1 MSRSKTKNIFNEVLF
16 YNQSRLINL
25 YNLDPISET
34 YGVGDRKFWA
44 WKTIDFPNSTFQS
57 GVTSLAI
64 SILKRNCNDL
74 DFYLKLI
81 DGIVHAIGKTSNKN
95 FSLNESFPN
104 ENSYCVTALVAFD
117 VLFSI
122 DLLNDV
128 LTPKKKDEYI
138 KIVSPHITYLKEHD
152 EKHAFISNHLA
163 TAAAALFFWTHLT
176 KKDEIEY
183 QKILNKI
190 YSKQSSEGWYTEYE
204 GPDIGYQT
212 LCTHYLST
220 IYLKSRNEQLGDSLK
235 KSLRFIRYFLH
246 PDHTI
251 GGLYASRNT
260 EVYYP
265 GGICALS
272 EHFEDAAIIASHMKV
287 GVENNNTLLP
297 QDIDADNYIPLL
309 NSYAYASLFEETLP
323 KTAKL
328 FYETPNQINFEKCG
342 IELYSNNNYFSIFNY
357 KKGGVLKIFDLN
369 SNNCVYES
377 GGLMF
382 YHKNKKLT
390 TQRYNNSITLSFNR
404 TFLFPLYTYKE
415 SYPSSFH
422 TIIIRLLS
430 IFFFKSV
437 GLSELFKKVV
447 VKLLMTNKNQTSFKV
462 KMNLE
467 YKSNEVQLT
476 YVLPKILSKSHKIF
490 DQKFKTI
497 HMASSGYT
505 SKNTVISE
513 KTIVNIKFKSI

>member
-1 MSRSKTKNIFNEVLF
+1 MSRLKIKNIFNEVLS

-34 YGVGDRKFWA
+34 YGIGDRKFWA

-64 SILKRNCNDL
+64 SILKGNSYDL
-74 DFYLKLI
+74 EFYLKLI

-122 DLLNDV
+122 DILKDV

-138 KIVSPHITYLKEHD
+138 KIVSPHITYLKEHE

-163 TAAAALFFWTHLT
+163 TAAAALYFWTHLT

-183 QKILNKI
+183 QNILNKI
-190 YSKQSSEGWYTEYE
+190 YSRQSSEGWYTEYE

-212 LCTHYLST
+212 LCTHYLSA
-220 IYLKSRNEQLGDSLK
+220 IYLKSKNEQLGNSLK
-235 KSLRFIRYFLH
+235 KSLRYLRYFLH

-287 GVENNNTLLP
+287 GVKNNSNLLP

-309 NSYAYASLFEETLP
+309 NSFAYASLFKEVAP
-323 KTAKL
+323 RANKR

-342 IELYSNNNYFSIFNY
+342 IELYSNSNYFSILNY
-357 KKGGVLKIFDLN
+357 KKGGVLKIYDLK
-369 SNNCVYES
+369 SKSCVFES
-377 GGLMF
+377 GGLLIN
-382 YHKNKKLT
+382 YKNKKLT
-390 TQRYNNSITLSFNR
+390 TQRFNENITLDSKRSFS
-404 TFLFPLYTYKE
+404 FPLYRYKE

-422 TIIIRLLS
+422 TLIIRLLS
-430 IFFFKSV
+430 ILFFRSIAF
-437 GLSELFKKVV
+437 SELFKKAV
-447 VKLLMTNKNQTSFKV
+447 VKLLMTNKNQTSFEV

-467 YKSNEVQLT
+467 YELNEVRLN
-476 YVLPKILSKSHKIF
+476 YVLPKTLSKCHKIF

-505 SKNTVISE
+505 LKNKFVSTSAIV
-513 KTIVNIKFKSI
+513 KTKFE

>member
-1 MSRSKTKNIFNEVLF
+1 MGTLISKTQQVFSEILYFN
-16 YNQSRLINL
+16 QGRLINL
-25 YNLDPISET
+25 YNLDPIST
-34 YGVGDRKFWA
+34 TLGVGDRKFWA

-64 SILKRNCNDL
+64 SILSGNCYNRS
-74 DFYLKLI
+74 FYLNVI
-81 DGIVHAIGKTSNKN
+81 DNIIYSIGKTKNKN

-122 DLLNDV
+122 DLLREI
-128 LTPKKKDEYI
+128 LTPQKKSEYI
-138 KIVSPHITYLKEHD
+138 KIIQPYINYLKEND

-163 TAAAALFFWTHLT
+163 TAAAALYFWTYLT
-176 KKDEIEY
+176 KKDETEY
-183 QKILNKI
+183 LNILEKI

-220 IYLKSRNEQLGDSLK
+220 IYLKSKNKQLGDSLK
-235 KSLRFIRYFLH
+235 KSLRYMRYFLH

-272 EHFEDAAIIASHMKV
+272 TYFEDAAIIANHMKV
-287 GVENNNTLLP
+287 GIKQNNVLLP
-297 QDIDADNYIPLL
+297 QDIDSDNYIPLL

-323 KTAKL
+323 KTTKL
-328 FYETPNQINFEKCG
+328 FYENPNQINFEKCG

-357 KKGGVLKIFDLN
+357 KKGGVLKIYDLN
-369 SNNCVYES
+369 SNNCVFES
-377 GGLMF
+377 GGLIC

-390 TQRYNNSITLSFNR
+390 TQRYNNSITLISNR
-404 TFLFPLYTYKE
+404 TFLFPLYLYKE

-437 GLSELFKKVV
+437 RLSELFKKVV

-467 YKSNEVQLT
+467 YKSNEVQLIYT
-476 YVLPKILSKSHKIF
+476 LPKILSKSHKIF
-490 DQKFKTI
+490 NQKFKTI

-505 SKNTVISE
+505 SKKSLISE
-513 KTIVNIKFKSI
+513 NKIVKTTIK